1 MNLSLV
7 KPMNLRFYK
16 SLTLIIVFSLLY
28 SCSNEEAEILTYD
41 ISPTVDPNTSLD
53 CTGVWANSP
62 LCKER
67 NEALVELKKL
77 DPLYQSFKN
86 VEIAEAKDILNEVE
100 SLKKEGDK
108 FYFEEFYF
116 KSRDSYKRASE
127 LIIGFN
133 DRNRLKVLEII
144 DRSQLAF
151 DLVKLD
157 EAKSLVEEGLSID
170 PINKKLTNLSKRID
184 NYYVVTD
191 LIDSA
196 KDYSSSKKYSLAIQT
211 IDEALKIDPE
221 RNDTKQTKTK
231 II

>member
-1 MNLSLV
+1 MNQSLV

-16 SLTLIIVFSLLY
+16 SLTSIIVFSLLY
-28 SCSNEEAEILTYD
+28 SCSNEEPITNSNANIL
-41 ISPTVDPNTSLD
+41 TVDPNTSLD

-86 VEIAEAKDILNEVE
+86 VETNDAKDILSEVE

-108 FYFEEFYF
+108 FYFDEFYF
-116 KSRDSYKRASE
+116 KSRDSYKEASE
-127 LIIGFN
+127 LIISFN

-157 EAKSLVEEGLSID
+157 EAKTLVEEGLLNNFRN
-170 PINKKLTNLSKRID
+170 NKIIQKTILEMEKSVVSGEILPANAACKLLEMWH
-184 NYYVVTD
+184 
-191 LIDSA
+191 
-196 KDYSSSKKYSLAIQT
+196 SSKK
-211 IDEALKIDPE
+211 
-221 RNDTKQTKTK
+221 
-231 II
+231 